1 MRKPT
6 LAISLV
12 ILAILLLS
20 LALFA
25 IACGSS
31 TTATTAA
38 VSTTAGVGTT
48 AGVATTVAGGTTDA
62 AALFAANCALSGCHK
77 SAPGVGAAEAKAVI
91 ESGKGSMPS
100 FTGKL
105 TADQIQAIATY
116 VGNGGK

>member
-6 LAISLV
+6 LATSLV
-12 ILAILLLS
+12 ILAVLLLS
-20 LALFA
+20 LAAFA
-25 IACGSS
+25 VACGSS
-31 TTATTAA
+31 STATTAA

-48 AGVATTVAGGTTDA
+48 AGVATTAAGGAVDA
-62 AALFAANCALSGCHK
+62 AALFAANCAGCHNNVP
-77 SAPGVGAAEAKAVI
+77 SASAATAKAAI

>member
-6 LAISLV
+6 LATGLV
-12 ILAILLLS
+12 ILVILLLS
-20 LALFA
+20 VALFA
-25 IACGSS
+25 LACGSS

-48 AGVATTVAGGTTDA
+48 AGVATTTAGGATDA
-62 AALFAANCALSGCHK
+62 AALFAANCAGCHNNVPNA
-77 SAPGVGAAEAKAVI
+77 SAASAKAVI